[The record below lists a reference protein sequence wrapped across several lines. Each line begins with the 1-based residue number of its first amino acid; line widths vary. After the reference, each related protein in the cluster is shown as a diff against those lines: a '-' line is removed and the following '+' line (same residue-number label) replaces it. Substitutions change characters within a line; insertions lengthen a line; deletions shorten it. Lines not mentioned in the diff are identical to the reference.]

1 MLYLLC
7 AGYYIGAFISST
19 GNNPVSSR
27 FHVEYKPFILSIG
40 VKSFTTIWKQVIKGR
55 WVNLK

>member
-7 AGYYIGAFISST
+7 AGYYIGVFIGST
-19 GNNPVSSR
+19 GNKPFFPR
-27 FHVEYKPFILSIG
+27 FHVEYKGFILSIG